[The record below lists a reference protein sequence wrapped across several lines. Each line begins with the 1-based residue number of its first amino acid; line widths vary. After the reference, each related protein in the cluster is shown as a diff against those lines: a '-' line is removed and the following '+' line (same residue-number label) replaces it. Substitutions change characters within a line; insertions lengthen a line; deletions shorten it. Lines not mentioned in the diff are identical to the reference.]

1 MLHALCDFLERSGE
15 MDYLTLSLFS
25 MVLIGFNTFAVKL
38 VSQHLHPAIVLVT
51 KFGIGFVGLL
61 VYLHYVKVPFVFNKY
76 VVYGCLIGLWWSGIM
91 VLYYTAIAR
100 GPLSVVIPIFNL
112 NLVIPAVLGFIF
124 LNEAI
129 TVSKVS
135 RVDFCLPG
143 RGAFGKIGFQG
154 VTFRGFK
161 G

>member
-1 MLHALCDFLERSGE
+1 
-15 MDYLTLSLFS
+15 MDYLTLSLLS

-124 LNEAI
+124 LNEADHGLEGPRI
-129 TVSKVS
+129 DL
-135 RVDFCLPG
+135 RLPG
-143 RGAFGKIGFQG
+143 RRSFDK
-154 VTFRGFK
+154 TR
-161 G
+161 